1 MPENCEQ
8 NSCRAL
14 AKLEQEV
21 KDIRERNGTDHKEFR
36 EQIQKIERD
45 EARQEGKLDSIASTL
60 SDLKADNKEIIGKL
74 TPLTAKVDK
83 LDDISGDVKKLD
95 TEVEEIKAR
104 PGKKWESIAGQ
115 VVGLIVAAIVG
126 MVLARI
132 GLSG

>member
-8 NSCRAL
+8 DSCRAL

-21 KDIRERNGTDHKEFR
+21 KDIRERNGADHRDFR

-95 TEVEEIKAR
+95 GEVEEIKAR
-104 PGKKWESIAGQ
+104 PGKRWESVVGQ
-115 VVGLIVAAIVG
+115 VVGLIVAAVVG
-126 MVLARI
+126 MMLGRV
-132 GLSG
+132 GL